1 MMIDSTDLIRKLP
14 AMLQGRRKFAR
25 VMDGN
30 DYHIGEVDNWCLRY
44 AEVVQGIEDYCGYKE
59 TRKYTLSA
67 PIDGNW
73 DVLNAYPYKEGE
85 TECLQCNRRHSV
97 LIESNQISVTVD
109 MLKIRHSHS
118 LSCWSSLIL
127 SSSPM
132 LSQGWRSTRK
142 KKSFYSHL
150 FTMI

>member
-85 TECLQCNRRHSV
+85 TE
-97 LIESNQISVTVD
+97 
-109 MLKIRHSHS
+109 
-118 LSCWSSLIL
+118 
-127 SSSPM
+127 
-132 LSQGWRSTRK
+132 
-142 KKSFYSHL
+142 
-150 FTMI
+150 